1 VTAVALRPRPAG
13 ESLRLELQ
21 GVVAFH
27 DAGRRLRGGPTLD
40 DLICG
45 AWEGL
50 AAHRPVAC
58 PVCGGE
64 MASGYG
70 TGPGSAGGGCRR
82 CDSHLS

>member
-1 VTAVALRPRPAG
+1 VTAVALRSRVA
-13 ESLRLELQ
+13 LRHELR
-21 GVVAFH
+21 GAVAACGS
-27 DAGRRLRGGPTLD
+27 DARGRLRGGPTLD
-40 DLICG
+40 DLISG

-64 MASGYG
+64 MASGYD
-70 TGPGSAGGGCRR
+70 TGPGSSGGGCRS